1 MFIII
6 PTLPP
11 FTETTFAQAANDFL
25 IAKIRWSLPWLI
37 VFDLPIG
44 FHSWS
49 LSTLWNT
56 ILPILARSLF
66 LIFFL
71 LTYWLFLFSSLCP
84 CFFILFPIIGTS
96 HSSVL
101 NLLFSHYI
109 YFFGDLSQ
117 VIASNITNI
126 QPDKSQLSICS
137 PNLSPHSGQPVTQLM
152 YIRDTLNQTFWKKK
166 TILLSSLPEPA
177 TSQVSPSPEIASPS
191 FPEAQATYL
200 GTTPDSF
207 VFSCIKSISRS
218 CRLHFQNIF
227 RIWAQFYFLFLPSH
241 FNKSQGLK
249 MVLKPCMIHILQR
262 SPLGVGLLSSL
273 SPTPF

>member
-1 MFIII
+1 M
-6 PTLPP
+6 
-11 FTETTFAQAANDFL
+11 AH
-25 IAKIRWSLPWLI
+25 SLC
-37 VFDLPIG
+37 LPIG

-84 CFFILFPIIGTS
+84 CFFILFLIIGTS

-117 VIASNITNI
+117 VMASNITNI
-126 QPDKSQLSICS
+126 QPDKSQLSDCS

-152 YIRDTLNQTFWKKK
+152 YIIDTLNQTFWKKK
-166 TILLSSLPEPA
+166 NTP
-177 TSQVSPSPEIASPS
+177 VFSPGTCYFSS
-191 FPEAQATYL
+191 FP
-200 GTTPDSF
+200 
-207 VFSCIKSISRS
+207 ISRNS
-218 CRLHFQNIF
+218 KPIF
-227 RIWAQFYFLFLPSH
+227 SWGSGHISWNYSWLFCLFLY
-241 FNKSQGLK
+241 
-249 MVLKPCMIHILQR
+249 
-262 SPLGVGLLSSL
+262 
-273 SPTPF
+273 